1 MNLKKIIIFDNDI
14 LFNILNEI
22 KDNLNFELKKLN
34 VKDLKDLKKNSF
46 SEFLIISKKKLD
58 NFDKSLI
65 INIFPI
71 KISKLIQT
79 INIHLIKSKF
89 VSQSDINIGEYKLNL
104 NSKEI
109 IKNSKKLDL
118 TEREA
123 NLIMYLNS
131 SPSPVKIDQLQ
142 KEVWDYGVKLDTHT
156 VETHI
161 YRLRKKIKDKFLDE
175 NFIESTK
182 EGYSINW
189 KKKIRLLKNFL
200 QENID
205 PE

>member
-22 KDNLNFELKKLN
+22 KDDLNFELKKLN

-182 EGYSINW
+182 EGYSIN
-189 KKKIRLLKNFL
+189 
-200 QENID
+200 
-205 PE
+205 

>member
-22 KDNLNFELKKLN
+22 KDDLNFELKKLN

-109 IKNSKKLDL
+109 IKNSKIGF
-118 TEREA
+118 
-123 NLIMYLNS
+123 N
-131 SPSPVKIDQLQ
+131 
-142 KEVWDYGVKLDTHT
+142 
-156 VETHI
+156 
-161 YRLRKKIKDKFLDE
+161 
-175 NFIESTK
+175 
-182 EGYSINW
+182 
-189 KKKIRLLKNFL
+189 
-200 QENID
+200 
-205 PE
+205 